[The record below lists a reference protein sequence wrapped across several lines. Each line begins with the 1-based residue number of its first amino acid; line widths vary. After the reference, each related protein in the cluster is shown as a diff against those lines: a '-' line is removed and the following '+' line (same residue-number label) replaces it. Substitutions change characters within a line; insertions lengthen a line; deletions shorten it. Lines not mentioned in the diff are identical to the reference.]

1 MSHFNSN
8 PFASSDDGSV
18 NLEGSRVLTMK
29 LGFGSGSGTDS
40 SEVNDLDEPFIIN
53 LPAIVRT
60 TKQLLCSLVHI
71 EFRIFA
77 CRR

>member
-29 LGFGSGSGTDS
+29 LGFGSGTES

-53 LPAIVRT
+53 LPATVRT
-60 TKQLLCSLVHI
+60 PKQLLCSLVHI
-71 EFRIFA
+71 ECRIFG